1 MRYDPLSKRLIN
13 IIYPLVIYMAI
24 GMAVLGVFPNA
35 GLLANLI
42 EKLCCVAIMAILFYQ
57 DSKKIRWEGAPLT
70 PIAIVILIGIGICAC
85 IGVNMLFELIGLTVL
100 RSDDAKLVSQ
110 ALYSDKLWLQI
121 LAVGIAA
128 PIAEELLFRGIL
140 YRRMRTWLSVVPASM
155 IAVAIFAAV
164 HGNLLQALY
173 AFLLGIILIWAD
185 EHFANL
191 IAPILLHVSANVI
204 SIVVSQSNVVA
215 NFLQKYAV
223 IACIVGVLGT
233 VIGIVYLKK
242 MTCSQSKNCI

>member
-1 MRYDPLSKRLIN
+1 MRYDPLSKRIIN

-42 EKLCCVAIMAILFYQ
+42 EKLCCVAIMTILFYQ

-70 PIAIVILIGIGICAC
+70 PITSIILIAIGICAC
-85 IGVNMLFELIGLTVL
+85 IGVNMFFELTGLKIL
-100 RSDDAKLVSQ
+100 RSDDAKQVSQ
-110 ALYSDKLWLQI
+110 ALYSDSLWLQI
-121 LAVGIAA
+121 LAVGIVA

-140 YRRMRTWLSVVPASM
+140 YRRMRTWLNVLPASI
-155 IAVAIFAAV
+155 IALVIFAAV

-173 AFLLGIILIWAD
+173 AFLLGTLLIWAY

-191 IAPILLHVSANVI
+191 IAPILLHISANLI
-204 SIVVSQSNVVA
+204 SILASQSNLFGS
-215 NFLQKYAV
+215 FLQKYTA
-223 IACIVGVLGT
+223 IACIVGIFGT
-233 VIGIVYLKK
+233 VIGIVYMMK

>member
-1 MRYDPLSKRLIN
+1 MRYDPLSKRIIN

-42 EKLCCVAIMAILFYQ
+42 EKLSCAVIMGILFYQ

-70 PIAIVILIGIGICAC
+70 PITIIIVIGIGICAC
-85 IGVNMLFELIGLTVL
+85 IGVNMFFELIGLKTL
-100 RSDDAKLVSQ
+100 RSDDAKQVSQ
-110 ALYSDKLWLQI
+110 ALYSDSLWLQI

-140 YRRMRTWLSVVPASM
+140 YRRMRTWLSIVPAS
-155 IAVAIFAAV
+155 IISLAIFAAV

-173 AFLLGIILIWAD
+173 AFLLGILLICVY
-185 EHFANL
+185 EHFAKL
-191 IAPILLHVSANVI
+191 IAPILLHISANLISILASQSSLVSA
-204 SIVVSQSNVVA
+204 
-215 NFLQKYAV
+215 FLQKYAV
-223 IACIVGVLGT
+223 IACIVGLLGAVL
-233 VIGIVYLKK
+233 GIVYLMK
-242 MTCSQSKNCI
+242 MTCSQLKNCI